1 MNVRSAVCG
10 TYVKTKRAVVIEA
23 PAIRVWV
30 RMPRSGAYRDL
41 WVARWIIPYW
51 VSGVSWT

>member
-1 MNVRSAVCG
+1 M
-10 TYVKTKRAVVIEA
+10 KTKRAVVIEA

-30 RMPRSGAYRDL
+30 RMPRSGVYRDL